1 MCTQVCL
8 NLRMTGR
15 PRDEWTID
23 LFLADELQELRAEL
37 KRTKKEAFATGTSQ
51 NLVVQWKSFFLFCVY
66 FQFQPVPAT
75 IECVCLFAQFLSC
88 TFKAVTSIQNYIS
101 GIRTLHA
108 LLEAPF
114 HSTDNIELKLTLR
127 GLKRSKPHAV
137 RQAAPL
143 SPHILCKVHSLLDL
157 TTPFDAT
164 LWALLLVAFFTL
176 SRKSNLVVT
185 GKKPFDRRRQLCRS
199 DVLIGEKGPLV
210 QYRWSKTNQ
219 FGSRVLLVPV
229 LAIPGSVL
237 CPLEAYTNM
246 LQVTPV
252 EADGPAFVLPINR
265 NLVPVSYQVLQ
276 KFIKKCVAKLGLDPG
291 MFSSHSLRRA
301 GATWAFR
308 SQVPGELIKTHGDWS
323 SQAYLRYLEFSLTE
337 RCEVA
342 QKMSAEIRREG
353 L

>member
-1 MCTQVCL
+1 MLGLKL
-8 NLRMTGR
+8 NRVSKSGLVVARVYCCMTSGRTGNPRQMSLRCGPFSYRFER
-15 PRDEWTID
+15 PLTD
-23 LFLADELQELRAEL
+23 LHRAASRSVKQTM

-75 IECVCLFAQFLSC
+75 IECVCLFAQFFSR

-101 GIRTLHA
+101 GVRTLHA

-114 HSTDNIELKLTLR
+114 HSADNIELKLTLR

-185 GKKPFDRRRQLCRS
+185 GKKAFDRRRQLCRF
-199 DVLIGEKGPLV
+199 DVLIGEKGLLV
-210 QYRWSKTNQ
+210 QFRWSKTNQ
-219 FGSRVLLVPV
+219 FG
-229 LAIPGSVL
+229 
-237 CPLEAYTNM
+237 
-246 LQVTPV
+246 
-252 EADGPAFVLPINR
+252 
-265 NLVPVSYQVLQ
+265 
-276 KFIKKCVAKLGLDPG
+276 K
-291 MFSSHSLRRA
+291 
-301 GATWAFR
+301 
-308 SQVPGELIKTHGDWS
+308 
-323 SQAYLRYLEFSLTE
+323 
-337 RCEVA
+337 
-342 QKMSAEIRREG
+342 
-353 L
+353 